1 MLMARGGGAI
11 TRDSVFET
19 DTAGVAESVTVI
31 TTELVPVAV
40 GVPEMAP
47 VTEAIVNPAGNPV
60 ADQL

>member
-1 MLMARGGGAI
+1 MLMVRTGGAI
-11 TRDSVFET
+11 TRESVFET

-31 TTELVPVAV
+31 TTELVPAAV

-47 VTEAIVNPAGNPV
+47 VPEAMVNPAGKPV